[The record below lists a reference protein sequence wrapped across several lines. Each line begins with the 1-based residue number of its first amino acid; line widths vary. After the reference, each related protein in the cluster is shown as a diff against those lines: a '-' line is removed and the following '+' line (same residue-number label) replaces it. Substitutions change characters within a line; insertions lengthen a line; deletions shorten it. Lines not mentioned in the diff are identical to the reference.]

1 MCGDSRHDLNY
12 SEIPDSWNDGEKTN
26 MLLII
31 AFAIYDSIDVAVMAF
46 LLALVVGYGSFF
58 ESGYAD
64 ANDIVWL

>member
-1 MCGDSRHDLNY
+1 
-12 SEIPDSWNDGEKTN
+12 

>member
-1 MCGDSRHDLNY
+1 
-12 SEIPDSWNDGEKTN
+12 

-31 AFAIYDSIDVAVMAF
+31 ALAIYDPIDVAVIAF

-64 ANDIVWL
+64 ANDIVGL